1 MKMTRER
8 VIERNRKI
16 LKDLVESKCIFHYD
30 NRPEGVYFTQYG
42 IVGYFLPGEKLEEK
56 GQGRETNI
64 QPFFTYAV
72 DSGCEFY
79 GRISGTVDG
88 KKTEQLTS
96 DRFDCFVRS
105 RYARELYKTGTIMGT
120 GPHNPLVLCY
130 DGEPLILVMPIR
142 RTSPFVPDNQGKEAA

>member
-16 LKDLVESKCIFHYD
+16 LKDLVESKRFFHYE
-30 NRPEGVYFTQYG
+30 NRPEGCYFTQNG

-56 GQGRETNI
+56 GQGRETLI
-64 QPFFTYAV
+64 GGYFIYAV
-72 DSGCEFY
+72 DRGCEFY
-79 GRISGTVDG
+79 SRISGTVDG

-105 RYARELYKTGTIMGT
+105 TYARELYKTGKVMGT
-120 GPHNPLVLCY
+120 GPHSPIVLCY
-130 DGEPLILVMPIR
+130 DGEPLVLVMPIR
-142 RTSPFVPDNQGKEAA
+142 RTSPFVPDNQEKEAV